1 MNKTKRKRGFTLAET
16 LIVVAIITILS
27 GVSFI
32 AVQNHMRSLAQ
43 LERDGIAKEIF
54 VAAQNHLT
62 MAEHEGY
69 LGLNDYGTQE
79 DKDKGTYYFIGNG
92 AAFGDSNLL
101 KVMLPFGSVDET
113 VRLGGSYI
121 IRYQRDTGRVL
132 DVFFSWPNQR
142 FPHSFGN
149 EDEISTLMKS
159 YTGEGNTERR
169 NYTDGSVIGWYGGE
183 AAQTLATLSLDPPVL
198 EVINQE
204 RLQVIVKDPNAGK
217 LGATLQLI
225 VKGVSSKKEKAIPL
239 DTISTPAMVSVETGT
254 SENVFTVTLDDITA
268 AGKHFAELFESF
280 VPGENITIQA
290 IAYSN
295 SALSNIAYSGEKKTN
310 SLFADLTEETSITG
324 TETVTK
330 DTALISNIR
339 HLENLD
345 VGISKAAYTKLNIAN
360 AKQTTDLDWEKFK
373 EKIGDKNNTIIY
385 ENEAEPGTTAGGQTK
400 AGCYMPV
407 SPENPLAY
415 DGANHRI
422 SNVLVDINQHA
433 GVFGEMV
440 SESIVSDLLVYNAS
454 ITSSSGNAGGL
465 IGSMSGTMVERCAAN
480 GTVSSSGEDHA
491 AGGLIG
497 LASSGTVKACYSA
510 GHTEDGSYEKW
521 IEATDGNNNPHGC
534 DVTGATA
541 GGLIGSAGSTAISC
555 SYSTCSVTGDTDVG
569 GLIGSGS
576 GAVTSCYATG
586 LVKGTGNNPTEGAFA
601 GTYTGSS
608 ISGSHYYMIINERK
622 TEENGNTPF
631 SYLDPLGAG
640 ASSGGI
646 FALDRDAE
654 EYEKFVGSDWA
665 DAVPNDESLVTY
677 YQGTYPFPTVAQL
690 GATVSEEDHFINTH
704 YGDWPAPEIFVINQ

>member
-1 MNKTKRKRGFTLAET
+1 MNRTKLQRGFTLAET

-69 LGLNDYGTQE
+69 IGLDDYGTQE
-79 DKDKGTYYFIGNG
+79 YKDKGTYYFVGKG
-92 AAFGDSNLL
+92 AAFGGNNLL
-101 KVMLPFGSVDET
+101 KVMLPFGAVDET

-142 FPHSFGN
+142 FPHTFG
-149 EDEISTLMKS
+149 DELDKLEA
-159 YTGEGNTERR
+159 YTGEGNVKRR

-204 RLQVIVKDPNAGK
+204 RLQVIVTDPNFGK
-217 LGATLQLI
+217 TGASLQLI
-225 VKGVSSKKEKAIPL
+225 IKGVSSKKEKAIPL
-239 DTISTPAMVSVETGT
+239 GALSTSTVPVETGALQ
-254 SENVFTVTLDDITA
+254 NVYTVTLDDITMS
-268 AGKHFAELFESF
+268 GRHFAELFESF
-280 VPGENITIQA
+280 APGENITIQA

-310 SLFADLTEETSITG
+310 SLFADLTEETSTSG
-324 TETVTK
+324 SETVTRG
-330 DTALISNIR
+330 TASISNIR

-345 VGISKAAYTKLNIAN
+345 FDISTVPYTKLNITN
-360 AKQTTDLDWEKFK
+360 AKQTTDLDWEDFK

-385 ENEAEPGTTAGGQTK
+385 QKDAKPDLGGGTTK

-534 DVTGATA
+534 DVTGTTA
-541 GGLIGSAGSTAISC
+541 GGLIGDAGSTGIES
-555 SYSTCSVTGDTDVG
+555 SYSTCSAAGAKVG

-586 LVKGTGNNPTEGAFA
+586 LVKGTGDNPTVGAFA

-608 ISGSHYYMIINERK
+608 ISDSHYYMIINERK
-622 TEENGNTPF
+622 TEENGNKAI
-631 SYLDPLGAG
+631 SYLDPIGG
-640 ASSGGI
+640 GTSSGGI
-646 FALDRDAE
+646 LALDRDAE
-654 EYEKFVGSDWA
+654 EYEKFVGSDRK
-665 DAVPNDESLVTY
+665 DAVPNDQALVTW

-690 GATVSEEDHFINTH
+690 GAAVSEDDHFINTH
-704 YGDWPAPEIFVINQ
+704 YGDWPAPEIFVINSSSNG